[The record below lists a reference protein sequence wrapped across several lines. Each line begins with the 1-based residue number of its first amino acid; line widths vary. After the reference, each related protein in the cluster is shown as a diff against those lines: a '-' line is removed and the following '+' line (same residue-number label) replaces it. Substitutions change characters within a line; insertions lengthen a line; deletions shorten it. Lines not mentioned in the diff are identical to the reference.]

1 MLPIEVLS
9 AFMLTAILLGLS
21 PGPDNIF
28 VLTHSAMSGARAG
41 VMVVLGLC
49 SGLVIH
55 SIAVALG
62 LAALIAASATAFTV
76 IKFAGAGY
84 LLFLAY
90 KAFGA
95 QASGHDDDVP
105 KLSGGQL
112 YRRGFIMNITNP
124 KVAIFFLA
132 FFPQFM
138 KPELGQLPLQATQL
152 GALFIVATFVV
163 FGGIALAAGS
173 LSDLLNRSPKTEVW
187 INRVAGV
194 VFVGLAANIVFSK

>member
-1 MLPIEVLS
+1 MLPIET
-9 AFMLTAILLGLS
+9 LTAFTLTATLLGLS

-28 VLTHSAMSGARAG
+28 VLTQSAVSGARAG

-62 LAALIAASATAFTV
+62 LAALIAASGTAFTV

-95 QASGHDDDVP
+95 KASSHDGSAP
-105 KLSGGQL
+105 KLTSGQL

-138 KPELGQLPLQATQL
+138 RPELGNIPVQAAQL
-152 GALFIVATFVV
+152 GALFMVTTFVV
-163 FGGIALAAGS
+163 FGGIALAAGG
-173 LSDLLNRSPKTEVW
+173 LSDLLNRSPKTELW
-187 INRVAGV
+187 INRVAGI
-194 VFVGLAANIVFSK
+194 VFVGLAANIVLSK

>member
-1 MLPIEVLS
+1 MLPIEI
-9 AFMLTAILLGLS
+9 LTTFTLAAVLLGLS

-28 VLTHSAMSGARAG
+28 VLTQSAVSGARSG

-49 SGLVIH
+49 SGLVVH
-55 SIAVALG
+55 SVAVALG

-76 IKFAGAGY
+76 IKSAGAGY

-95 QASGHDDDVP
+95 GASKHDGDVP
-105 KLSGGQL
+105 KLSNGQL

-138 KPELGQLPLQATQL
+138 DPALGQLPLQAAQL
-152 GALFIVATFVV
+152 GALFIAATFVV

-173 LSDLLNRSPKTEVW
+173 LSELLTRSPKTEVW

-194 VFVGLAANIVFSK
+194 VFVGLAANIVLSK

>member
-1 MLPIEVLS
+1 MLPIET
-9 AFMLTAILLGLS
+9 LTAFTLAATLLGLA

-28 VLTHSAMSGARAG
+28 VMTQSAVSGARAG
-41 VMVVLGLC
+41 IMVVLGLC
-49 SGLVIH
+49 SGLILH
-55 SIAVALG
+55 SAAVALG

-76 IKFAGAGY
+76 IKFAGAAY

-90 KAFGA
+90 KAFLAG
-95 QASGHDDDVP
+95 ASGRGGEAP
-105 KLSGGQL
+105 KLSAGQL

-138 KPELGQLPLQATQL
+138 RPELGNIPWQAAQL
-152 GALFIVATFVV
+152 GALFMATTFVV
-163 FGGIALAAGS
+163 FGGIALAAGG

-187 INRVAGV
+187 INRAAGV
-194 VFVGLAANIVFSK
+194 VFVGLAANIVFSR